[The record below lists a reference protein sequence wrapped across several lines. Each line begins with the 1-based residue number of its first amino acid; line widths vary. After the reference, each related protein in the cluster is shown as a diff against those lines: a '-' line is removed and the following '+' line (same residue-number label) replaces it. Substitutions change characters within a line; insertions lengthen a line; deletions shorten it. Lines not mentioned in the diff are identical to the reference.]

1 MIRLRAG
8 ENGGCSGLT
17 LYSPG
22 TCSGNA
28 GNDRMNLKSNRI
40 ERKSAAAKTTELRR
54 FGCLNSFEMVKR
66 NEFTN

>member
-8 ENGGCSGLT
+8 ENGCSGLT

-28 GNDRMNLKSNRI
+28 GNDRMNLESNRI
-40 ERKSAAAKTTELRR
+40 ERKVGQQQKTTELRR
-54 FGCLNSFEMVKR
+54 FWCLNSFQMVKR